1 MKLFNIAGFQICWWL
16 CVLCEKNNLPYI
28 GPLFML
34 IFIILHLF
42 FISKLK
48 KEYKLIIL
56 SSILGI
62 LIDGSFKLTG
72 MIDYIGDS
80 NNSFFVP
87 LWIIAM
93 WAGFSSTINHSLFWL
108 KKLNFFSFLLGSI
121 FGPLSYIAGYKLNVI
136 LFDPN
141 IYTIIILSLTW
152 GASIPFLFYINKRLN
167 INTI

>member
-1 MKLFNIAGFQICWWL
+1 MKLFNIAGFQIGWWICIL
-16 CVLCEKNNLPYI
+16 GVKNNLIYI

-48 KEYKLIIL
+48 KEYKLII
-56 SSILGI
+56 SGSILGI
-62 LIDGSFKLTG
+62 FIDGSFKLTG
-72 MIDYIGDS
+72 IIDYVGDS
-80 NNSFFVP
+80 NNSFLAP

-93 WAGFSSTINHSLFWL
+93 WAGFSATINHSLFWL
-108 KKLNFFSFLLGSI
+108 KKLNFLSFLLGSI

-136 LFDPN
+136 FFNPN
-141 IYTIIILSLTW
+141 ICIITILSLTW
-152 GASIPFLFYINKRLN
+152 GLSIPFLFYINKRLK